1 MRRLPLKVA
10 NASARIAKLK
20 VVKSDDI
27 TTRVP
32 KNSLMTKNN
41 TIEAQRVDI
50 NNLIQNM
57 ILLLLRTSIPLPFTL
72 RLVTEVAAYSWWVAP
87 TLQLKLFYWNN
98 K

>member
-10 NASARIAKLK
+10 NASAGIAKLK

-41 TIEAQRVDI
+41 VVEAQNVD
-50 NNLIQNM
+50 NNN
-57 ILLLLRTSIPLPFTL
+57 
-72 RLVTEVAAYSWWVAP
+72 
-87 TLQLKLFYWNN
+87 
-98 K
+98 

>member
-27 TTRVP
+27 TTHVP

-41 TIEAQRVDI
+41 TIEAQKEIPTFKKTNWEHDFAFI
-50 NNLIQNM
+50 KNLDTLAIH
-57 ILLLLRTSIPLPFTL
+57 SPFGNRGGGL
-72 RLVTEVAAYSWWVAP
+72 
-87 TLQLKLFYWNN
+87 
-98 K
+98 

>member
-10 NASARIAKLK
+10 NASAGIAKLK

-41 TIEAQRVDI
+41 TIEAQHVDI
-50 NNLIQNM
+50 NN
-57 ILLLLRTSIPLPFTL
+57 
-72 RLVTEVAAYSWWVAP
+72 
-87 TLQLKLFYWNN
+87 
-98 K
+98 

>member
-10 NASARIAKLK
+10 NASAGIAKLK

-41 TIEAQRVDI
+41 TIEAKYLDI
-50 NNLIQNM
+50 ND
-57 ILLLLRTSIPLPFTL
+57 
-72 RLVTEVAAYSWWVAP
+72 
-87 TLQLKLFYWNN
+87 
-98 K
+98 